1 MWLLALLLL
10 MVPSTLGHAHYT
22 SSDVIYHT
30 LPHFWTGVGLCPAGE
45 INHES
50 IAASLEQPAMQLN
63 LRQIAA
69 LPVGAITHIRIHWLL
84 ELVHFLE
91 YNTEGVPNYDYERF
105 DKFVDFLQEL
115 RLAPVLEFMANPG
128 QVFTANPERNWFLWE
143 HFAKN
148 TINHQ
153 LGRQNPLVKCSVRNS
168 LFSFL
173 CCSSARR
180 CSVIQLAL
188 RDLE

>member
-1 MWLLALLLL
+1 MWLLGLLL

-153 LGRQNPLVKCSVRNS
+153 LGKQNPLVKCSVRNS
-168 LFSFL
+168 LFSSL